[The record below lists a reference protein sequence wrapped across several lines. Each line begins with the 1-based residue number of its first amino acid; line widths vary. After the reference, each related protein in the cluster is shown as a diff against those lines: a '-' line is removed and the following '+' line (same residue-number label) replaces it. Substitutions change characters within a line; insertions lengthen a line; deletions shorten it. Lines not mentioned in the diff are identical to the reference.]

1 MHPRKI
7 IDWGVMSLTDEQV
20 EKFLDGGKKAHDTRT
35 AWYNDPERK
44 AAAVEK
50 SRQTRERNKNFHKLA
65 RYMMEAQIND
75 EEELIEE
82 LEAHGFEGAD
92 YQTAV
97 FWKQLKKA
105 INSSDTEA
113 AKYVRDTAGYKP
125 TETMQVGNLDDKP
138 FEQIDLSKLSTA
150 QLREMIAA
158 RRPITEDE

>member
-1 MHPRKI
+1 M
-7 IDWGVMSLTDEQV
+7 DGGVAGLTDERARQ
-20 EKFLDGGKKAHDTRT
+20 FLDDRKRAHEDGT

-44 AAAVEK
+44 AAQIEK
-50 SRQTRERNKNFHKLA
+50 SKQTRERNKNFHKLA
-65 RYMMEAQIND
+65 RYMMEAKIND

-97 FWKQLKKA
+97 FWRQLKKA
-105 INSSDTEA
+105 INTSDTEA

-125 TETMQVGNLDDKP
+125 TETMQVGNLDDVP
-138 FEQIDLSKLSTA
+138 FETLDLSKLSTA

-158 RRPITEDE
+158 RRPLNEEDD